1 MKDFLNELNVISWE
15 IFFIK
20 VLNRIE
26 INHGPKMRKKCKIS
40 IFHFPLF
47 KHKWAQNT
55 LESGLNVMKYHCGL
69 RKKDLLN
76 VEKFHKISTFLA
88 QKYFI

>member
-1 MKDFLNELNVISWE
+1 
-15 IFFIK
+15 
-20 VLNRIE
+20 
-26 INHGPKMRKKCKIS
+26 MRKKCKIS

-55 LESGLNVMKYHCGL
+55 LELGLNVMKYHCGL

-76 VEKFHKISTFLA
+76 LEKFDKI
-88 QKYFI
+88 

>member
-1 MKDFLNELNVISWE
+1 M
-15 IFFIK
+15 
-20 VLNRIE
+20 
-26 INHGPKMRKKCKIS
+26 GKKCKIP

-76 VEKFHKISTFLA
+76 LEKFHKISTFWPKNVSFEFWWVRVICEKN
-88 QKYFI
+88 KY